1 MPNMYK
7 KRNLIRITSFI
18 IFLCVGGIVYFLLAG
33 SGAAWEANVS
43 YGLGAVAFISLI
55 VYLVLS
61 RQFKG
66 ALNNYFA
73 RKKTEQ

>member
-18 IFLCVGGIVYFLLAG
+18 IFLCVGGIVYLLMAG
-33 SGAAWEANVS
+33 TGAAWETYVS
-43 YGLGAVAFISLI
+43 YGLGGIALVGLI
-55 VYLVLS
+55 IYWIQS

-66 ALNNYFA
+66 ALNSYFD
-73 RKKTEQ
+73 RKKMEQ